1 MKYIIDIPDKYVVW
15 VGSPLEPVLGFSIE
29 VAAHTYI
36 IPSDIKLIPMDEN
49 KNSFDEILVEE
60 TLKRR

>member
-1 MKYIIDIPDKYVVW
+1 MKYIIDIPDKNVVW

-36 IPSDIKLIPMDEN
+36 IPSDIKLTPMDKN
-49 KNSFDEILVEE
+49 KNNFDEIVEE